1 MVAVYGSRR
10 LAAINAMR
18 RGVKAF
24 QCFMPMPT
32 VDKKCWAYEERPDG
46 PGIQYARM
54 FAEGKEWIHHCEV
67 TELVVPILVV
77 SCLREEILEPIP
89 ELFKIEPLTP
99 ELWEAARRE
108 YPAVSPRRTP
118 SLVANPDR
126 PLPLPSGVA
135 PRSKFADRA
144 LTDPPEGTASAPVAN
159 GPLPA
164 ATGAQPSR
172 SKGALSICREVFLA
186 MRGAPKDEVI
196 AAFLERGVYESTA
209 KTQWYRLSAEFRGK

>member
-18 RGVKAF
+18 RGIKAF
-24 QCFMPMPT
+24 ECFMPMPH
-32 VDKKCWAYEERPDG
+32 VDKKCWSYREHPVG
-46 PGIQYARM
+46 PGVEYARI
-54 FAEGKEWIHHCEV
+54 FAEGKDYIHHVEIN
-67 TELVVPILVV
+67 EKLIPILVV
-77 SCLREEILEPIP
+77 SCLREEILEEIP

-108 YPAVSPRRTP
+108 YPDVSPRRTP
-118 SLVANPDR
+118 SLVSNPDR
-126 PLPLPSGVA
+126 PLPLPSGIA
-135 PRSKFADRA
+135 QRPESFDSARIQS
-144 LTDPPEGTASAPVAN
+144 PEGTAQAPVAN
-159 GPLPA
+159 GPSPNA
-164 ATGAQPSR
+164 AGVTHSR

-186 MRGAPKDEVI
+186 MRGSPKDAVI